1 MVPVKAIAEMPMHG
15 QLDQFHSLVGN
26 TFFPLS
32 CEPRLDTEGAFA
44 GGVVSHQ
51 FGELGFAAV
60 KTSPLDVYRRRS
72 HISQVSD
79 AVYLVKVQVE
89 GDGLVRQLGREA
101 HLRPGDFALCLSS
114 EPYELH
120 FDKHSTQVVLSVP
133 QRILEESVRHPCQ
146 HLGVRMQFEV
156 GANGLFSQFV
166 TSIAGRLDS
175 LDGVLAQRLEANVI
189 DLLSTTLGHTR
200 ETQRRDLLS
209 CGVKQEYL
217 RRIRYFVRQN
227 LHEEKLTP
235 HWIAATHQIS
245 TRYLHMLFEE
255 EGVSISRYI
264 QKLRLDACQSA
275 LIDTSFAKYSV
286 ADIAYRFGFKNAS
299 HFSRAFK
306 SEFGQAPARYRK
318 EALPG

>member
-1 MVPVKAIAEMPMHG
+1 MVPIKAIAEMPMHG
-15 QLDQFHSLVGN
+15 KLEHFHALVGD

-32 CEPRLDTEGAFA
+32 CESRSDNEGPFS

-79 AVYLVKVQVE
+79 AVYLIKVQVE
-89 GDGLVRQLGREA
+89 GDGLVQQLGREA

-120 FDKHSTQVVLSVP
+120 FEKDSTQVVLSVP
-133 QRILEESVRHPCQ
+133 QPILEECVRQPSQ
-146 HLGVRMQFEV
+146 HLGVRMEFEV

-166 TSIAGRLDS
+166 TSIASRLGS

-200 ETQRRDLLS
+200 ETERRDLLI
-209 CGVKQEYL
+209 CGVKQDYL

-235 HWIAATHQIS
+235 HWIAETHQIS

-264 QKLRLDACQSA
+264 QKMRLEACRSA
-275 LIDTSFAKYSV
+275 LVDPSFLKYSV
-286 ADIAYRFGFKNAS
+286 ADIAYRCS
-299 HFSRAFK
+299 I
-306 SEFGQAPARYRK
+306 P
-318 EALPG
+318 PGLKYMP

>member
-1 MVPVKAIAEMPMHG
+1 MHG
-15 QLDQFHSLVGN
+15 QLEHFHSLVGD

-32 CEPRLDTEGAFA
+32 CEPRSDSEGSFA

-72 HISQVSD
+72 HIAQVSD

-89 GDGLVRQLGREA
+89 GDGLVKQLGREA

-114 EPYELH
+114 EPYEIH
-120 FDKHSTQVVLSVP
+120 FEKDSTQVVLSVP
-133 QRILEESVRHPCQ
+133 QPILEECVRQPSQ
-146 HLGVRMQFEV
+146 HLGVRMEFEV

-166 TSIAGRLDS
+166 TSIASRLDS

-200 ETQRRDLLS
+200 ETERRDLLN

-227 LHEEKLTP
+227 LHEEKLAP

-264 QKLRLDACQSA
+264 QKLRLEACQSA
-275 LIDTSFAKYSV
+275 LIDSSFVKYSV

-318 EALPG
+318 ESQLP